1 MRAVLTVN
9 KYNLWFFLSSCS
21 LAAAGTLAYGAKSTL
36 TAFLESMSA
45 SAGALSA
52 GKIEIKL
59 GAIPEGKSVTFKWRG
74 KPVFIRHRTESEIKK
89 EEAQAVSELRD
100 PQTDQVCSK
109 FTRVQTV
116 KQLPNLIDRIFSFKI
131 DRNVWSN
138 QNGWSSSVC
147 ARIWVVCQLLTLEI
161 GADIIARVTDPI
173 TTHLVAFAKA
183 QPRWIWK
190 YRHTKSKVNFWQ
202 SVKQAKIANTTFK
215 SKWN

>member
-1 MRAVLTVN
+1 
-9 KYNLWFFLSSCS
+9 
-21 LAAAGTLAYGAKSTL
+21 
-36 TAFLESMSA
+36 MSA

-131 DRNVWSN
+131 DRNV
-138 QNGWSSSVC
+138 
-147 ARIWVVCQLLTLEI
+147 
-161 GADIIARVTDPI
+161 
-173 TTHLVAFAKA
+173 
-183 QPRWIWK
+183 
-190 YRHTKSKVNFWQ
+190 
-202 SVKQAKIANTTFK
+202 
-215 SKWN
+215 